1 MEVHIRQRAAATGLL
16 RARKLARSALDGRT
30 DLARRV

>member
-1 MEVHIRQRAAATGLL
+1 MEVHARQRAAAMGLL